1 MALASGAALDI
12 PRERAEHSPKVIDRQ
27 LHRSS
32 SLLLE
37 TTLLKFIKIVGS
49 EIRESERERERTE
62 SSIGLLLTN
71 KET

>member
-49 EIRESERERERTE
+49 EIRESERERTK